1 MSHTHA
7 TSSCRAQLTV
17 NNGQWT
23 IDNLKKASDI
33 FITES
38 DDLPQVMAEEATS
51 VGGVPEPSV
60 IADFNVSFFF
70 FTVILI

>member
-1 MSHTHA
+1 MADQSGVTQMN
-7 TSSCRAQLTV
+7 SEKL
-17 NNGQWT
+17 
-23 IDNLKKASDI
+23 DNLKKASDI